1 MKAWNHPIKA
11 IIFDNDGTLLDTI
24 PIYRN
29 STTVI
34 LGHEYTEEFHNRV
47 NGMREY
53 EVAELIVKEH
63 NLNMTA
69 QEFIDK
75 RSNVLREGLK
85 NSKPFPGA
93 VELVKRLKAKGYKI
107 GLATSST
114 REVTDVKFTNQK
126 ELFDL
131 FDAVVCGDEV
141 IQSKPDPEI
150 FLKCLKKLGDYQPEN
165 TLVFEDAQ
173 NGVQSAKAAKMAC
186 SFFSNGDDPHFCD
199 SFEVKPDYIFPAY
212 KDFDESVFIWG

>member
-75 RSNVLREGLK
+75 RITWFN
-85 NSKPFPGA
+85 
-93 VELVKRLKAKGYKI
+93 I
-107 GLATSST
+107 
-114 REVTDVKFTNQK
+114 
-126 ELFDL
+126 
-131 FDAVVCGDEV
+131 
-141 IQSKPDPEI
+141 
-150 FLKCLKKLGDYQPEN
+150 KCN
-165 TLVFEDAQ
+165 T
-173 NGVQSAKAAKMAC
+173 
-186 SFFSNGDDPHFCD
+186 
-199 SFEVKPDYIFPAY
+199 
-212 KDFDESVFIWG
+212 